1 MKREMLEENVTVVSI
16 RFLSPNPVS
25 FGIIA
30 TMNKEDYFISQFS
43 KSPFIGD
50 DAAILDDMC
59 ISQDAFFE
67 NVHYKRSWM
76 SLYQIARK
84 AMLIN
89 ISDAIVMNA
98 RARYALLTVAIPKS
112 FTRHDLEELAR
123 GFRETAEAYGVTIIG
138 GDTIANVKLD
148 ISVTILAD
156 CDKPILRSGM
166 KEGDLLAYTGRLG
179 TSLRDLKRLL
189 RGHSVSPKSRFI
201 DPLLRDRFF
210 FEAAPFIRSAMDIS
224 DGLFHDLEKLHRA
237 NRLGF
242 EFFQPIPRRIGCSG
256 EEFEILFAFD
266 PRHRAVIENIAK
278 KSRTP
283 LTIFAKAV
291 RKPYKNPC
299 PPNHF

>member
-1 MKREMLEENVTVVSI
+1 
-16 RFLSPNPVS
+16 
-25 FGIIA
+25 
-30 TMNKEDYFISQFS
+30 MNKEDYFIGCFS

-50 DAAILDDMC
+50 DAAVLGDIC

-67 NVHYKRSWM
+67 NVHYKREWM
-76 SLYQIARK
+76 SLYQIAQK
-84 AMLIN
+84 AMLVN

-98 RARYALLTVAIPKS
+98 RPRYALLTVAIP
-112 FTRHDLEELAR
+112 RHYSRAELKELAD
-123 GFRETAEAYGVTIIG
+123 GFQETADAYGITIIG

-156 CDKPILRSGM
+156 CKKPILRSGM
-166 KEGDLLAYTGRLG
+166 QEGDLLAYTGRLG
-179 TSLRDLKRLL
+179 TSMRDLKRLL
-189 RGHSVSPKSRFI
+189 RGHRISPKSRFI
-201 DPLLRDRFF
+201 HPVLREDFF
-210 FEAAPFIRSAMDIS
+210 FEAASFIKSAMDIS

-242 EFFQPIPRRIGCSG
+242 DFFTPIPKRVGCSG

-266 PRHRAVIENIAK
+266 PRNLSVIENIAK
-278 KSRTP
+278 KNRTP
-283 LTIFAKAV
+283 LTVFARAV